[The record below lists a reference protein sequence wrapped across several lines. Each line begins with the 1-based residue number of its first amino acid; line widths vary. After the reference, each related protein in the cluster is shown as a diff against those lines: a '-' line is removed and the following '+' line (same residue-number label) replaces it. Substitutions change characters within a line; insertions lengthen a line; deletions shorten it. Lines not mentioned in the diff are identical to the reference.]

1 MKLKLVVAISLFAA
15 MPVVAQ
21 AQNNPPNNAPNNAP
35 KATVADAQKVV
46 QLISGD
52 KAKLKAYC
60 DMGKLQ
66 EQMDAAE
73 QKKDTKTA
81 KALEAKADAL
91 SQQIGPEYVKLMDGL
106 DSVDPSS
113 AEGKQFSA
121 IFDGLIKQCG
131 K

>member
-21 AQNNPPNNAPNNAP
+21 AQNNTP
-35 KATVADAQKVV
+35 KPTVADAQKVV
-46 QLISGD
+46 QLIGGD

-60 DMGKLQ
+60 DIGKLQ

-73 QKKDTKTA
+73 QKKDTKAA

-91 SQQIGPEYVKLMDGL
+91 AQQIGPEYAKLMDGL
-106 DSVDPSS
+106 DSVDPNS
-113 AEGKQFSA
+113 AEGKQFGA
-121 IFDGLIKQCG
+121 VFDGLIKQCG